1 MNCSVTTSF
10 IWKRLFSGESMAW
23 ITSRLSILPELSER
37 NIGQENSQGTI
48 SQKVIQTANSVIG
61 EVALGQIT
69 PLRVKMLSESNQTS
83 AFLFFIFKDSQW
95 ILFSLIS
102 SSLVLSAASLKIQI
116 DVARSPWRYLSMA
129 PINCIEQVKAIT
141 EELSLDQKI
150 WYK

>member
-1 MNCSVTTSF
+1 M
-10 IWKRLFSGESMAW
+10 
-23 ITSRLSILPELSER
+23 LPELSER

-141 EELSLDQKI
+141 EEFSLDQKI

>member
-1 MNCSVTTSF
+1 M
-10 IWKRLFSGESMAW
+10 
-23 ITSRLSILPELSER
+23 LPELSER

-141 EELSLDQKI
+141 EELSLNQKM

>member
-1 MNCSVTTSF
+1 M
-10 IWKRLFSGESMAW
+10 
-23 ITSRLSILPELSER
+23 LPELSER